1 METSITLPLYL
12 TNPVTGRPYR
22 DNEAVPTC
30 FSHQYK
36 YCFGGYQQ
44 LTAVGLAPKF
54 ISIQGTYKR
63 GDYSCHGGVC
73 KDFVK
78 INKSKISKWDITGY
92 EAGQVSNL
100 FANAYRDFMGT
111 DNALGCAE
119 TNQGVIL
126 NDNKLNN

>member
-1 METSITLPLYL
+1 MKGTL
-12 TNPVTGRPYR
+12 
-22 DNEAVPTC
+22 
-30 FSHQYK
+30 
-36 YCFGGYQQ
+36 
-44 LTAVGLAPKF
+44 
-54 ISIQGTYKR
+54 IR
-63 GDYSCHGGVC
+63 GDYSFEDGVGY

-100 FANAYRDFMGT
+100 FTNAYRDFMGT

-126 NDNKLNN
+126 NENKLNN